1 MNNLRPTV
9 TPDPHYFQKLLPGGI
24 GYDPVA
30 GVYVLIA
37 RRQHQ

>member
-1 MNNLRPTV
+1 MTNQRPTV
-9 TPDPHYFQKLLPGGI
+9 TPDPGYFQKLLPGGI
-24 GYDPVA
+24 GYDPVT

>member
-1 MNNLRPTV
+1 MNNLRPKI
-9 TPDPHYFQKLLPGGI
+9 TPDPRYFQSSYLAAVV
-24 GYDPVA
+24 YDPVA